1 MKVEIRNGKKLPILK
16 LFWNEIIFFGN
27 IRDHN
32 RPIIN
37 EYKSDAVTCVFW
49 KIEGF
54 KTYMKTSHQMGIDN
68 LF

>member
-1 MKVEIRNGKKLPILK
+1 MKS
-16 LFWNEIIFFGN
+16 FFFGN

-54 KTYMKTSHQMGIDN
+54 KTYMKTSRQIGIDN
-68 LF
+68 FF